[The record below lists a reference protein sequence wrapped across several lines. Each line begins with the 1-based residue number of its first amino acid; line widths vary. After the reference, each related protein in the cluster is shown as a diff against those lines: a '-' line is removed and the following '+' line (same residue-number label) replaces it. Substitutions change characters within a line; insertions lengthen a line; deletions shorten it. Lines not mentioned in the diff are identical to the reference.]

1 MMHESNSPNQD
12 IPKTRSKR
20 QLLIAISLGLL
31 TFVITPLVTIAIVL
45 PFLLLGKVSEA
56 FNPIIIISK
65 ISGLQGLGGFF
76 AAQFILIG
84 FFALAG
90 NFATAIISWLINHSK
105 KLAAVTFLSA
115 LTLQFVALAIILP
128 MTIRQSQRT
137 MVAGIEHEK
146 AIQQF
151 AEIGN
156 ISYEVQEPYSDREIS
171 NLHPEYGPIYKKLK
185 IVVPISVSRA
195 GTYLVT
201 AQYSFSKDGVWG
213 NTPMKNITRTF
224 DAKDHAVKIEFLANE
239 AGGSYG
245 YWSPG
250 SVGGK
255 AEVQISYLASKKE
268 AVENLKPDSSI
279 DKSILKRFMEDE
291 GLNKEIKPNQIINKF
306 VERKGIRFDL
316 YNTGVSDGEYIEI
329 AKQTI
334 EVQEFLDKYP
344 KAKAYV
350 DRSGSLAVDFRL
362 DKYQKNEILLKY
374 LRLRIFID
382 PQNNRPT
389 KRFIDCSGTVIKN
402 DLLEYLQKE
411 RCFE

>member
-156 ISYEVQEPYSDREIS
+156 ISYEVQEPYSDR
-171 NLHPEYGPIYKKLK
+171 
-185 IVVPISVSRA
+185 
-195 GTYLVT
+195 
-201 AQYSFSKDGVWG
+201 
-213 NTPMKNITRTF
+213 
-224 DAKDHAVKIEFLANE
+224 
-239 AGGSYG
+239 
-245 YWSPG
+245 
-250 SVGGK
+250 
-255 AEVQISYLASKKE
+255 
-268 AVENLKPDSSI
+268 
-279 DKSILKRFMEDE
+279 
-291 GLNKEIKPNQIINKF
+291 
-306 VERKGIRFDL
+306 
-316 YNTGVSDGEYIEI
+316 
-329 AKQTI
+329 
-334 EVQEFLDKYP
+334 
-344 KAKAYV
+344 
-350 DRSGSLAVDFRL
+350 
-362 DKYQKNEILLKY
+362 
-374 LRLRIFID
+374 
-382 PQNNRPT
+382 
-389 KRFIDCSGTVIKN
+389 
-402 DLLEYLQKE
+402 
-411 RCFE
+411 